1 MPTEPLQQILVLFEL
16 SLLLAGLYFF
26 QRLVTQPAQ
35 RARWLLPRPL
45 PPWPLTLAEF
55 GLFIFFILGT
65 GAFCQLAAQ
74 GIFKT
79 IIAKSVD
86 REGLQLFLNGFS
98 FDGGGLL
105 GWGLFRWIQATWAS
119 PSTPTPV
126 TPTPTLSWSQLTLT
140 ASTALLTALPLI
152 VAANWLWTLLIEA
165 LGLPAA
171 PQDLIAIFAQT
182 KSPYVI
188 AGMLLVA
195 CVFAPLYEELL
206 FRAGLYRFCR
216 QHLGRTT
223 ALILSG
229 ALFGAVHANWASFL
243 PLALLG
249 IILALI
255 YDATGDIRAPIIAH
269 ALFNLNT
276 VLIIFSGLPQ

>member
-1 MPTEPLQQILVLFEL
+1 MPTEPLQQILVLFIPQTL
-16 SLLLAGLYFF
+16 
-26 QRLVTQPAQ
+26 PA
-35 RARWLLPRPL
+35 
-45 PPWPLTLAEF
+45 WPLTLAEF
-55 GLFIFFILGT
+55 GIFIFFILGT

-74 GIFKT
+74 GIFKA

-86 REGLQLFLNGFS
+86 REGLQLCLNGFS

-105 GWGLFRWIQATWAS
+105 GWGLFRWIQSTWAS
-119 PSTPTPV
+119 TPPPV
-126 TPTPTLSWSQLTLT
+126 TPIPTLTWGKLSLA

-188 AGMLLVA
+188 AGMLIVA
-195 CVFAPLYEELL
+195 CVLAPLYEELL

-255 YDATGDIRAPIIAH
+255 YETTGDIRAPIIAH
-269 ALFNLNT
+269 GLFNLNT
-276 VLIIFSGLPQ
+276 VLIVFSGLPQ

>member
-1 MPTEPLQQILVLFEL
+1 MPTEPVQQILVLFEL

-35 RARWLLPRPL
+35 RARWLIPQTLPA
-45 PPWPLTLAEF
+45 WPLTLAEF
-55 GLFIFFILGT
+55 GIFIFFILGT
-65 GAFCQLAAQ
+65 GAFCQLAAH
-74 GIFKT
+74 GIFKA

-86 REGLQLFLNGFS
+86 REGLQLCLNGFS

-105 GWGLFRWIQATWAS
+105 GWGLFRWIQSTWAS
-119 PSTPTPV
+119 TPPPV
-126 TPTPTLSWSQLTLT
+126 TPIPTLTWGKLSLA

-188 AGMLLVA
+188 AGMLIVA
-195 CVFAPLYEELL
+195 CVLAPLYEELL

-255 YDATGDIRAPIIAH
+255 YETTGDIRAPIIAH
-269 ALFNLNT
+269 GLFNLNT
-276 VLIIFSGLPQ
+276 VLIVFSGLPQ